1 MRKPLGGRT
10 LFLASAGENPGA
22 DEVILP
28 LHVGR
33 RKDSGESIF
42 FVLFESSD
50 GNDAARRGIN
60 RSAKL
65 VHVRDTAAVMRVTLD
80 GDTIVFPASVDFAHA
95 PAVQGNPDTG
105 FPPLSFQAGPL
116 GEDAYSPLIQLPNG
130 TILNAPHVMNNSGRH
145 PKVLDTGTASGR
157 LTVTLQ
163 ETLGF
168 AGGKRV
174 RYVSTDA
181 SDPLASALER
191 STLAPRLAIAPFAGG
206 DGSDSARASL
216 AAFLNGQ
223 TGVANP
229 ERQGIN
235 SALLGEGD
243 PLNVLAWTP
252 NQGRYSPLWDV
263 HPAVWD
269 ASEVAANRNTRQ
281 TDFGDVLNLAREG
294 RVAGPDGLRFGPFPT
309 PGGVI
314 VNCPII
320 SAENIGS
327 R

>member
-1 MRKPLGGRT
+1 MKT
-10 LFLASAGENPGA
+10 LLRPQ
-22 DEVILP
+22 
-28 LHVGR
+28 
-33 RKDSGESIF
+33 
-42 FVLFESSD
+42 LF
-50 GNDAARRGIN
+50 
-60 RSAKL
+60 
-65 VHVRDTAAVMRVTLD
+65 
-80 GDTIVFPASVDFAHA
+80 
-95 PAVQGNPDTG
+95 
-105 FPPLSFQAGPL
+105 
-116 GEDAYSPLIQLPNG
+116 
-130 TILNAPHVMNNSGRH
+130 
-145 PKVLDTGTASGR
+145 
-157 LTVTLQ
+157 
-163 ETLGF
+163 
-168 AGGKRV
+168 
-174 RYVSTDA
+174 
-181 SDPLASALER
+181 
-191 STLAPRLAIAPFAGG
+191 
-206 DGSDSARASL
+206 SL
-216 AAFLNGQ
+216 
-223 TGVANP
+223 
-229 ERQGIN
+229 N